1 MKTKIFTSLLL
12 AATMTIGMC
21 STAFASEY
29 DIDGMDVSGITVKF
43 YQKLNPEGGDAES
56 DYFKKKI
63 EEWNAEDNGITIEPI
78 FISVEND
85 YFDRLSTDMASGD
98 APDVFMQ
105 YGGSSC
111 LDYVESGAVLNL
123 TPYLDYDQDW
133 YNGFVSANWAPVDY
147 TKYGYEGVYGAPW
160 SAYEILLY
168 YNQDYL
174 DQCSLEVPKTWDELV
189 SACAV
194 LKENGIQPFMFGAGS
209 DYKFAHN
216 LSVMAAKSYGA
227 DFQDKLADREY
238 TYESPEITDLIQDM
252 IDMQEEGYFGE
263 NNLSF
268 DANAERSYFGAGD
281 SAFMIDLSRGGAVLA
296 DSECFKNKTIHAA
309 KFPYFNE
316 EYAGI
321 SMGGASQS
329 YFVCTLYKSDE
340 QIQASLKVLKWLT
353 STDYVDGL
361 VQNYANTYSVIPS
374 TGVID
379 NYLFEECNNLMGE
392 TETYV
397 GELAEASTNTAEK
410 AVVRSA
416 LQLIASGSSAEEI
429 GKEIMDNLSNYE

>member
-63 EEWNAEDNGITIEPI
+63 EEWNAEDNGITIEPV

-281 SAFMIDLSRGGAVLA
+281 SAFMIDLSRGGAGFA
-296 DSECFKNKTIHAA
+296 GSGGFQNKTIHAA
-309 KFPYFNE
+309 KFPYFYA

-321 SMGGASQS
+321 SMGGASQR
-329 YFVCTLYKSDE
+329 YFTCTLTQSAE
-340 QIQASLKVLKWLT
+340 PRQASLKVLKWLT

>member
-63 EEWNAEDNGITIEPI
+63 EEWNAEDNGITIEPV

-281 SAFMIDLSRGGAVLA
+281 SAFMIDLSRGGAVLC
-296 DSECFKNKTIHAA
+296 DSECFKNKTAPRC
-309 KFPYFNE
+309 K
-316 EYAGI
+316 
-321 SMGGASQS
+321 
-329 YFVCTLYKSDE
+329 
-340 QIQASLKVLKWLT
+340 
-353 STDYVDGL
+353 
-361 VQNYANTYSVIPS
+361 IP
-374 TGVID
+374 
-379 NYLFEECNNLMGE
+379 LF
-392 TETYV
+392 
-397 GELAEASTNTAEK
+397 
-410 AVVRSA
+410 
-416 LQLIASGSSAEEI
+416 
-429 GKEIMDNLSNYE
+429 

>member
-1 MKTKIFTSLLL
+1 
-12 AATMTIGMC
+12 
-21 STAFASEY
+21 
-29 DIDGMDVSGITVKF
+29 
-43 YQKLNPEGGDAES
+43 
-56 DYFKKKI
+56 
-63 EEWNAEDNGITIEPI
+63 
-78 FISVEND
+78 
-85 YFDRLSTDMASGD
+85 
-98 APDVFMQ
+98 MQ

-329 YFVCTLYKSDE
+329 YFVCTLNKSDE

>member
-1 MKTKIFTSLLL
+1 MKKRSIISVAV
-12 AATMTIGMC
+12 AATMIMGM
-21 STAFASEY
+21 TGTVYASEY
-29 DIDGMDVSGITVKF
+29 DIDAMKVSDITVKF
-43 YQKLNPEGGDAES
+43 YQKLNPEGGDPES

-63 EEWNAEDNGITIEPI
+63 EEWNAEDNGITIEPV

-98 APDVFMQ
+98 TPDVFMQ
-105 YGGSSC
+105 YGGSSY
-111 LDYVESGAVLNL
+111 LDYVESEAVLNL
-123 TPYLDYDQDW
+123 TPYLDYDKEW
-133 YNGFVSANWAPVDY
+133 HNGFVAANWAPVDY

-168 YNQDYL
+168 YNQEYL
-174 DQCSLEVPKTWDELV
+174 DKCGLEIPETWEELV
-189 SACAV
+189 NACAV
-194 LKENGIQPFMFGAGS
+194 LKENDIQPFCFGAGS

-227 DFQDKLADREY
+227 EFQDKLAAREF
-238 TYESPEITDLIQDM
+238 TYESTEITDLIQKM
-252 IDMQEEGYFGE
+252 IDMQEKGYWGE
-263 NNLSF
+263 NILSY

-281 SAFMIDLSRGGAVLA
+281 CAFMIDLSRGRAVLA
-296 DSECFKNKTIHAA
+296 DSECFKNETIHAA
-309 KFPYFNE
+309 KFPYVSE
-316 EYAGI
+316 EYAGV

-329 YFVCTLYKSDE
+329 YFICTLNKSEE

-353 STDYVDGL
+353 STEFVDGL
-361 VQNYANTYSVIPS
+361 VQTYANTYSVIPS
-374 TGVID
+374 ENVID
-379 NYLFEECNNLMGE
+379 NYLFEECNSLMSE

-416 LQLIASGSSAEEI
+416 LQLIASGASAEEI